1 MTKNYEIEQACVDLE
16 QKQATARAMAALQGQ
31 VPLSARQL
39 EEQQLLERQEATR
52 KAHEEDAR
60 RGGGGGGGG
69 EGVVVEMV
77 NANGGDVEMEGT
89 GQRSNAEGE
98 RDAEMRDDS
107 QDTDD
112 DTTDDD
118 DTTEE
123 EGDEGDDSPP
133 EKRIRKSSEDE

>member
-60 RGGGGGGGG
+60 RGGGGGGG
-69 EGVVVEMV
+69 EGAVVEMV
-77 NANGGDVEMEGT
+77 NTNGGDVEMEGT

-123 EGDEGDDSPP
+123 EGDDSPP